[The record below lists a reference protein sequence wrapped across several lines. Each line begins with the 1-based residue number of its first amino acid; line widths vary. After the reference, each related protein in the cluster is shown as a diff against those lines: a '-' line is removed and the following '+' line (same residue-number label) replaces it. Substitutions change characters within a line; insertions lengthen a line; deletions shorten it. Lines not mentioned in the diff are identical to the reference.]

1 VVLIFKRPSQRC
13 RLRSRRSRAAERGA
27 TIFIV
32 LLVLTVLTAVGVI
45 SSRIAGLNQRSAGYD
60 RQATQTGY
68 VADYA
73 LLASLDE
80 MNWGTTGAKPYY
92 DLMMRGTESCTSNQ
106 YVDSGVEGGMPC
118 YKIFKGEIQSRLQQS
133 GSSVVLFDYDG
144 GSLGPGPAYDP
155 GKSQPGNAQPDWVVE
170 LTDPGPAG
178 PVAGT
183 DQGGT
188 GIAGKYVQMTVTGV
202 GQVRPRSAG
211 QAACGSAD
219 DKAAAMSAGTKTT
232 RAIARVPIL

>member
-1 VVLIFKRPSQRC
+1 ML
-13 RLRSRRSRAAERGA
+13 
-27 TIFIV
+27 
-32 LLVLTVLTAVGVI
+32 
-45 SSRIAGLNQRSAGYD
+45 AGLQRRGLDGAPLLARAGID
-60 RQATQTGY
+60 LAETDTRIP
-68 VADYA
+68 VERYA
-73 LLASLDE
+73 LLYNLCVEALEDEAFGLLPEPMRPGSFEFLCRALLGAPTLGEALLRAIRFLRIVLPAFRIELRVDGARAELLLD
-80 MNWGTTGAKPYY
+80 
-92 DLMMRGTESCTSNQ
+92 
-106 YVDSGVEGGMPC
+106 
-118 YKIFKGEIQSRLQQS
+118 
-133 GSSVVLFDYDG
+133 DG